1 MKTNSESAEVVR
13 NRALE
18 IGHLYQKQMFQM
30 IGLVSTHSKLSLKSL
45 HSINSE
51 DSQSP
56 VASNLLE
63 SVTQQ
68 MAQQV
73 KDNLAFAESVYHLGF
88 VAHSKVAS
96 ILQQQVEESCALTA
110 EVLKSPALH
119 GNPISSMA
127 LAVVKSTLDA
137 SHTVMKDALAS
148 ASKSSDLAKESMAT
162 LKI

>member
-1 MKTNSESAEVVR
+1 MGFIA
-13 NRALE
+13 
-18 IGHLYQKQMFQM
+18 HL
-30 IGLVSTHSKLSLKSL
+30 
-45 HSINSE
+45 
-51 DSQSP
+51 
-56 VASNLLE
+56 
-63 SVTQQ
+63 
-68 MAQQV
+68 
-73 KDNLAFAESVYHLGF
+73 
-88 VAHSKVAS
+88 KVAS
-96 ILQQQVEESCALTA
+96 ILQKQVEENCALTA